1 MYSTTIKPKV
11 EKLISELREK
21 VITIIANSSNSDEA
35 VSAVIQLVSSKLA
48 SRSKSILSD
57 MLFELSDSLMETD
70 YFSDV
75 SKRNKFFE
83 INLRQEILNKYQF
96 TPSTTV
102 DYKEASRALE
112 ALKIGGITFAAGG
125 AIEVLTV
132 FLIPSLSFSSL
143 VPIPLG
149 LLFVASVGMALADY
163 YAIEPV
169 RNKKKLGQAIDNYL
183 VQAQNQ
189 FLQWFDE
196 VEVYFN
202 KRVEEIKKEL

>member
-102 DYKEASRALE
+102 DYKEASRTLE

-149 LLFVASVGMALADY
+149 LLFAASVGMALADY

>member
-169 RNKKKLGQAIDNYL
+169 RNKKKIGQAIDNYL